1 MHPGQPQRRD
11 EWERSSAWPA
21 HRASPGSRGA
31 PQRPSA
37 SGQTHPAGAG
47 SSFRGLPLPRPV
59 SVVEGALALLRPIRG
74 SPPPAREMSTA
85 PAGPTP
91 SVYTRAR
98 RNPGSRPGPGP
109 ASGAPSRAAPA
120 EPPAHTACTRS
131 WAIYRLRHLRTSL
144 PVTTG
149 PPSCVQ
155 AVPRCPC
162 GDVAAHRGLP
172 LRWRGMGTTYASASG
187 ISYQK
192 TSRTTADFPL
202 K

>member
-131 WAIYRLRHLRTSL
+131 WAIYRLSPSENLPSRDYRALELRAGCSKVPVRRRCGASWPPPTMAWDGYDICVSL
-144 PVTTG
+144 RDQLSEDQPNN
-149 PPSCVQ
+149 
-155 AVPRCPC
+155 R
-162 GDVAAHRGLP
+162 
-172 LRWRGMGTTYASASG
+172 
-187 ISYQK
+187 
-192 TSRTTADFPL
+192 
-202 K
+202 